1 MRLEPAKMKVTALA
15 LAAVLVVLVLFNL
28 AIASAG
34 WDLETLTWAQ
44 TILFVTLGVLVWTR
58 MTRYVA
64 ITRPLLGMMAAIAIT
79 TVWSVR
85 PDSGVRA
92 LLMWTMYLS
101 IFTVTASAL
110 TGPTAARRFL
120 DGTVSIGGWLCLLAL
135 TWFWGA
141 KTFGTRWYA
150 TFYWPNPFAAFLLLL
165 LPITLT
171 RYLYARGIR
180 ESLAHGIISLVFAVA
195 LILTYSRGA
204 WVSLLLIAPLTVIV
218 LRPPSPIGALQRLAM
233 LAAVVALSVVLLTGK
248 SPMRPSEG
256 VLGRAAS
263 ITGTGDQSI
272 QARLS
277 FWRSGLAI
285 FHDHPIVGTGPWTY
299 GIVHTRYQD
308 DVRFYASDAHNL
320 YIQTAAE
327 MGVVGMTA
335 LAMLLTGIAS
345 LWIRTL
351 RQMRPTPEYPLVAG
365 LGLGLTAF
373 FMHSGMDADWL
384 FPANPAM
391 AFAFV
396 GVLAWFDQSVQPP
409 LESSVGS
416 RSGKWRLA
424 VGLALLLA
432 IIAVQ
437 SVRAAHHQFVEGQQL
452 LRTGQWSAA
461 ADRFTRA
468 TRWNPLQPEYRLAQ
482 AMAATQGPTPRL
494 DDAIASAQRAIALDR
509 MNASGPVQLAM
520 LLMTRGG
527 TKMAGG
533 ADAEVLLHRALVL
546 DRFNDPGVYRL
557 LARLYRRQGRTEEA
571 EHVYR
576 NARSLYI
583 GHGLGSG
590 AIIYGIQWQKAIDL
604 FLDDADL
611 AAQRGDFAQAAQVL
625 TAVLTED
632 PTAVRVAVRLSTIYS
647 KMGRSDKARAVLEG
661 TAVRVPESM
670 EIEGALKALR

>member
-1 MRLEPAKMKVTALA
+1 MRLEPAKMKVTARA
-15 LAAVLVVLVLFNL
+15 MAAVLVVLELFNL
-28 AIASAG
+28 AIAAAG
-34 WDLETLTWAQ
+34 WDLETLTWVQ
-44 TILFVTLGVLVWTR
+44 TILFVTVGVLVWTS
-58 MTRYVA
+58 MTRHVA

-92 LLMWTMYLS
+92 LLMWTMYFS
-101 IFTVTASAL
+101 IFTATASAL
-110 TGPTAARRFL
+110 TGLTAARRFL
-120 DGTVSIGGWLCLLAL
+120 DSMLVIGGWLCLLAL

-180 ESLAHGIISLVFAVA
+180 ESLAHGITSLVFAVA
-195 LILTYSRGA
+195 LIFTYSRGA
-204 WVSLLLIAPLTVIV
+204 WVSLLLIAPLAIIV
-218 LRPPSPIGALQRLAM
+218 LRPPSPMAALRRLAM
-233 LAAVVALSVVLLTGK
+233 LGAVVALSVVLLTGK
-248 SPMRPSEG
+248 APMRPSEG
-256 VLGRAAS
+256 ILGRAAS
-263 ITGTGDQSI
+263 ITGTKDQSI

-285 FHDHPIVGTGPWTY
+285 FRDRPIVGTGPWTY

-335 LAMLLTGIAS
+335 LAMLMIAIAS

-351 RQMRPTPEYPLVAG
+351 RQMRATPAYPLVAG
-365 LGLGLTAF
+365 LGLGLTGF
-373 FMHSGMDADWL
+373 FVHSGMDVDWL

-409 LESSVGS
+409 LEASGS

-424 VGLALLLA
+424 VGIAMLVA
-432 IIAVQ
+432 IIVAQ
-437 SVRAAHHQFVEGQQL
+437 SLRAGHRQYVEGQQL

-494 DDAIASAQRAIALDR
+494 GDAIASAQRAIALDR
-509 MNASGPVQLAM
+509 MNATGPVQLAM
-520 LLMTRGG
+520 FLMARGG
-527 TKMAGG
+527 TNMAGG

-546 DRFNDPGVYRL
+546 DRFNNPGVYRL
-557 LARLYRRQGRTEEA
+557 LARLYRRQGRIEEA
-571 EHVYR
+571 ERVYR
-576 NARSLYI
+576 DARSLYM
-583 GHGLGSG
+583 GHGLSTG
-590 AIIYGIQWQKAIDL
+590 AIVYALQWQKAIDL
-604 FLDDADL
+604 FLDEADL
-611 AAQRGDFAQAAQVL
+611 AAQRGDLAQAAQVL
-625 TAVLTED
+625 TSVLTED
-632 PTAVRVAVRLSTIYS
+632 PTAVRVAVQLSTIYA
-647 KMGRSDKARAVLEG
+647 KMGRSDKARAVLGG
-661 TAVRVPESM
+661 TAARGRESM
-670 EIEGALKALR
+670 EIEGDLKAPR